1 MKDQFQSV
9 IHLFILRTHSIALM
23 TLTREEPSHFG
34 AGPAQLSTGVL
45 QQASKDLINFN
56 GIGLGV
62 GEISHR
68 SKDATN
74 VIENAKAHLKELM
87 NIPDTHEVFFMQGGG
102 TTGFSS
108 IATNLVAAH
117 LGKTGEVALG
127 GYLITGS
134 WSKKSFEEAK
144 RLYVPAE
151 VIFDAKNFNNG
162 KYGYIPPESEWQD
175 KVKGKKFSYVYL
187 CENETV
193 HGVEWPRMPKCVT
206 EDPNIELVA
215 DLSSDILS
223 RPIDVSQYGVIMAG
237 AQKNI
242 GLAGLTVYIVKK
254 EILGN
259 ISKASEEK
267 LHELGLPITPIAF
280 DYPTVVQNNSAYNTI
295 PIFTLHIIDLVF
307 QHLLKKGGV
316 TAQGKENEKKAGLL
330 YEVLDANS
338 KFYNLPVDQSCRSR
352 MNVVFTLKKEGLDE
366 KFLEGA
372 GALNL
377 TGLKGHRSVGG
388 FRASIYNALSV
399 ESVQKLADFVNR
411 FAQQNA

>member
-1 MKDQFQSV
+1 
-9 IHLFILRTHSIALM
+9 M

-34 AGPAQLSTGVL
+34 AGPAQLPTSVL

-56 GIGLGV
+56 GIGLGI

-68 SKDATN
+68 SKDATG
-74 VIENAKAHLKELM
+74 VIENAKSHLKELM
-87 NIPDTHEVFFMQGGG
+87 KIPDTHEVFFMQGGG

-108 IATNLVAAH
+108 IASNLVAAH
-117 LGKTGEVALG
+117 FGKTGEVAPG
-127 GYLITGS
+127 GYLVTGS

-151 VIFDAKNFNNG
+151 VVFDAKNFNNG
-162 KYGYIPPESEWQD
+162 KYGYIPAESEWQD
-175 KVKGKKFSYVYL
+175 KVKGKKFSYMYL

-193 HGVEWPRMPKCVT
+193 HGVEWPQMPKCIRD
-206 EDPNIELVA
+206 DPNIELVA

-223 RPIDVSQYGVIMAG
+223 REIDVSQYGVIMAG

-242 GLAGLTVYIVKK
+242 GLAGLTVYIIKK
-254 EILGN
+254 EILDN
-259 ISKASEEK
+259 ISKAPEDK

-280 DYPTVVQNNSAYNTI
+280 HYPTVVKNNSAYNTI

-316 TAQGKENEKKAGLL
+316 TAQGAENEKKSKLL
-330 YEVLDANS
+330 YNALDANS
-338 KFYNLPVDQSCRSR
+338 QFYNLPVDASCRSR

-366 KFLEGA
+366 KFLQEA
-372 GALNL
+372 NSLKL

-399 ESVQKLADFVNR
+399 EVVEKLANFVET
-411 FAQQNA
+411 FAKQNA

>member
-1 MKDQFQSV
+1 MPLNRDD
-9 IHLFILRTHSIALM
+9 
-23 TLTREEPSHFG
+23 PSHFG
-34 AGPAQLSTGVL
+34 AGPAQLPTSVL

-56 GIGLGV
+56 DLGLGI

-68 SKDATN
+68 SKDATE
-74 VIENAKAHLKELM
+74 VIESTKAHLKELM
-87 NIPDTHEVFFMQGGG
+87 KIPDTHEVFFMQGGG

-108 IATNLVAAH
+108 IASNLTAAY
-117 LGKTGEVALG
+117 LGKTGEVAPA

-144 RLYVPAE
+144 RLYVPSE
-151 VIFDAKNFNNG
+151 VIFDAKDFNNG
-162 KYGYIPPESEWQD
+162 KYGAIPAESEWEG

-193 HGVEWPRMPKCVT
+193 HGVEWPQMPKCIT

-223 RPIDVSQYGVIMAG
+223 REIDVSQYGVIMAG

-242 GLAGLTVYIVKK
+242 GLAGLTLYIIKK

-280 DYPTVVQNNSAYNTI
+280 DYPTVVKNNSAYNTI
-295 PIFTLHIIDLVF
+295 PIFTLHIIDLVL
-307 QHLLKKGGV
+307 QKLLKDGGV
-316 TAQGKENEKKAGLL
+316 AAQDKANEKKSELL
-330 YEVLDANS
+330 YSALDANAQ
-338 KFYNLPVDQSCRSR
+338 FYNLPVKASCRSR
-352 MNVVFTLKKEGLDE
+352 MNVVFTLKNGSLDG
-366 KFLEGA
+366 KFLQEA
-372 GALNL
+372 NALKL

-399 ESVQKLADFVNR
+399 ESVERLANFVR
-411 FAQQNA
+411 TFAQQNS